1 MKSVFKFIL
10 NTIPRP
16 ILIRLSI
23 VIRPILAILLKGSR
37 YTDPIDGKSFRMFL
51 PYGYGNQRNNVLSP
65 STLSLERHRLLWLY
79 LQNETDFF
87 YSELVSESNELVL
100 ESNELV
106 SESNEPVSDSPISK
120 NKRIKLRNAETNSAL
135 KVLHFAPEQE
145 FYKRFK
151 KQKNIDYTTTDLLSP
166 LADVKADICNLPF
179 EDNTYDIIFCNHV
192 LEHIPND
199 TKAMQELYRVLKPGG
214 MGIFQIPQDLLRATT
229 FSDDTIVDQ
238 KERAKIFGQYDH
250 VRVYGRD
257 YFDKLRSIGFKVV
270 EEDYTNKIAP
280 ELVEK
285 YCLAKGEI
293 IPVCFK

>member
-1 MKSVFKFIL
+1 MKKLFKLIL

-16 ILIRLSI
+16 LLIRMSY
-23 VIRPILAILLKGSR
+23 VARPIIALSLKGTNF
-37 YTDPIDGKSFRMFL
+37 TDPIDGKSFKSML
-51 PYGYGNQRNNVLSP
+51 PYGYETQRNNVLSP

-79 LQNETDFF
+79 LNEQTDFF
-87 YSELVSESNELVL
+87 KSELVS
-100 ESNELV
+100 
-106 SESNEPVSDSPISK
+106 DSSFT
-120 NKRIKLRNAETNSAL
+120 NTKRIKLRDAETNSAL
-135 KVLHFAPEQE
+135 KVLHFAPEQA
-145 FYKRFK
+145 FYKLFRN
-151 KQKNIDYTTTDLLSP
+151 QKNLEYTTTDLFSP
-166 LADVKADICNLPF
+166 LADVKADICDLPF
-179 EDNTYDIIFCNHV
+179 EDNQYDVILCNHV
-192 LEHIPND
+192 LEHIPDD

-214 MGIFQIPQDLLRATT
+214 MAILQIPQDLSRATT
-229 FSDDTIVDQ
+229 FADDSITDQ

-250 VRVYGRD
+250 VRIYGRD

>member
-1 MKSVFKFIL
+1 
-10 NTIPRP
+10 
-16 ILIRLSI
+16 
-23 VIRPILAILLKGSR
+23 
-37 YTDPIDGKSFRMFL
+37 
-51 PYGYGNQRNNVLSP
+51 
-65 STLSLERHRLLWLY
+65 LY

-87 YSELVSESNELVL
+87 QSELD
-100 ESNELV
+100 
-106 SESNEPVSDSPISK
+106 SDSPVTQ
-120 NKRIKLRNAETNSAL
+120 NKRIKLRRDAETSSAL

-151 KQKNIDYTTTDLLSP
+151 KQTNIEYTTTDLLSP

-179 EDNTYDIIFCNHV
+179 EDNAYDIIFCNHV
-192 LEHIPND
+192 LEHIPDD
-199 TKAMQELYRVLKPGG
+199 TKAMQELFRVLKPDG
-214 MGIFQIPQDLLRATT
+214 MGIFQIPQDLSRAST
-229 FSDDTIVDQ
+229 FTDDTIVDQ

-257 YFDKLRSIGFKVV
+257 YFDKLRSIGFKVI
-270 EEDYTNKIAP
+270 EEDYTHKIAP

>member
-1 MKSVFKFIL
+1 MKKIFKFIL
-10 NTIPRP
+10 NNIPRP

-23 VIRPILAILLKGSR
+23 VVRPILAFMLKGNKF
-37 YTDPIDGKSFRMFL
+37 TDPIDGNSFRMFL

-87 YSELVSESNELVL
+87 QSELD
-100 ESNELV
+100 
-106 SESNEPVSDSPISK
+106 SDSTVTK
-120 NKRIKLRNAETNSAL
+120 NKRIKLRQNTGTSSAL

-151 KQKNIDYTTTDLLSP
+151 KQTNIEYTTTDLLSP
-166 LADVKADICNLPF
+166 LADIKADICNLPF
-179 EDNTYDIIFCNHV
+179 EDTTYDIIFCNHV
-192 LEHIPND
+192 LEHIPDD

-214 MGIFQIPQDLLRATT
+214 MGIFQIPQDLSRATT
-229 FSDDTIVDQ
+229 FTDNTIVDQ

-257 YFDKLRSIGFKVV
+257 YFEKLRSIGFKVI
-270 EEDYTNKIAP
+270 EEDYTNKIAGD
-280 ELVEK
+280 LVRK

-293 IPVCFK
+293 IPICYK

>member
-1 MKSVFKFIL
+1 
-10 NTIPRP
+10 
-16 ILIRLSI
+16 
-23 VIRPILAILLKGSR
+23 
-37 YTDPIDGKSFRMFL
+37 MFL

-65 STLSLERHRLLWLY
+65 SSLSLERHRLLWLY

-87 YSELVSESNELVL
+87 T
-100 ESNELV
+100 
-106 SESNEPVSDSPISK
+106 SK
-120 NKRIKLRNAETNSAL
+120 ETK

-151 KQKNIDYTTTDLLSP
+151 KQTNIDYTTTDLLSP

-179 EDNTYDIIFCNHV
+179 EDSTYDIIFCNHV
-192 LEHIPND
+192 LEHIPDD

-214 MGIFQIPQDLLRATT
+214 MGIFQIPQDLSRTTT

-257 YFDKLRSIGFKVV
+257 YFDKLRSIGFKVI
-270 EEDYTNKIAP
+270 EEDYTNKITP